1 MRERIPSFKESLTI
15 FKPTYFKETAEP
27 VVIGTEAS
35 KKNNSNFSD
44 RAVYCL
50 KNKVPSL

>member
-1 MRERIPSFKESLTI
+1 MHERFPSLKESLTI

-35 KKNNSNFSD
+35 KKIIQILVIGLFT
-44 RAVYCL
+44 V
-50 KNKVPSL
+50 